1 MVKLFTCGHPTP
13 DLQTIGAKNFS
24 FMALTALHHAMITLY
39 FSAQVTAGFAL
50 QAHQATRL
58 ITLQL

>member
-13 DLQTIGAKNFS
+13 DLQTIGAKNSS
-24 FMALTALHHAMITLY
+24 FMVLTALHHAMITLY